1 MSPWTCWVLALIEV
15 LRCLF
20 YMLSTCNSDKG
31 GVVSFWPKN
40 KTRNMCFRNFGHA
53 LAPAP
58 KNLLVFVHG
67 FCFEKRSFLI
77 FSWGTSHLGS
87 STSKATFDV
96 GGVEF
101 LSLMNHVVIT
111 RPYFYTNP
119 EATDFNNTTSDF
131 SCLVFCE
138 YGRSGTQYDFLS
150 KSFKR
155 RFSSESY
162 LNLTSDF
169 HSYSEI

>member
-1 MSPWTCWVLALIEV
+1 MN
-15 LRCLF
+15 
-20 YMLSTCNSDKG
+20 MLSSSAHW
-31 GVVSFWPKN
+31 SFKMFVLHALNMQFWQRWSCQFLTEKQNKN
-40 KTRNMCFRNFGHA
+40 MFFRNFEHS

-119 EATDFNNTTSDF
+119 EATGFNNTTSDF